1 MTSKNYLA
9 KSYNEGRSPNDRAS
23 REDTYQTMAL
33 CHIAD
38 MLTSIAYDIHAI
50 REHIS
55 NDEGDDQ

>member
-9 KSYNEGRSPNDRAS
+9 ESYNNGRLPGDRAS
-23 REDTYQTMAL
+23 REDAYQTMAL

-50 REHIS
+50 RET
-55 NDEGDDQ
+55 NTRKEGTE